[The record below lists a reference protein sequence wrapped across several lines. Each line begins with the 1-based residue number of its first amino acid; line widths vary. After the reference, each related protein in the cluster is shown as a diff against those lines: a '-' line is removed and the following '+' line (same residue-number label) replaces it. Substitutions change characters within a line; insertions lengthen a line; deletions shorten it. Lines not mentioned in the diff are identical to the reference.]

1 MKWPPCRN
9 RRLVPTTPLMI
20 ADAAWSPRLTAVLL
34 RPAGRTVRQSALTF
48 REKPAML
55 LQAATWLLK
64 QGFVEFERWRTARK
78 DTRRSRVI
86 QEAIVRYGRVLILI
100 TVFCTGPS
108 LAVRAQI
115 PHLACAPGQ
124 VPQPIVQPDRTVK
137 YGCAAAHPMNR
148 DLPGTSTAQACSQDS
163 DCPGSDRCNDGY
175 CSRFRMACNSDSDC
189 KYSEFCDTTRPWN
202 PLNPTHEFKG
212 TCAPRGGHY

>member
-163 DCPGSDRCNDGY
+163 DCPSGPDRCLAG
-175 CSRFRMACNSDSDC
+175 ACMRLTMRCQADTDC
-189 KYSEFCDTTRPWN
+189 KYSEECDASRE
-202 PLNPTHEFKG
+202 L
-212 TCAPRGGHY
+212 CVPRGGQY